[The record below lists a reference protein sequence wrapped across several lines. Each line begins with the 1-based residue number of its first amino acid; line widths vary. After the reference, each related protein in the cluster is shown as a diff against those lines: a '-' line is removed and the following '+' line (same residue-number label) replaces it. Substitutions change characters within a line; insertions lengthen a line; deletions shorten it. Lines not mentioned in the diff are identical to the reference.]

1 MYSFIPTVIDDES
14 CITIGPTG
22 LRRAVSRLESE
33 SGYRY
38 LEIDMKNIWRHKAD
52 VYFCLLFCERMK
64 WKSAPGLI
72 KEDYEYR

>member
-52 VYFCLLFCERMK
+52 VYFCLLFLRADEVEVSPRIVK
-64 WKSAPGLI
+64 GRL
-72 KEDYEYR
+72 